1 MPIED
6 QTEDQLSQF
15 IHQNQRNNT
24 EAIEEGI

>member
-6 QTEDQLSQF
+6 ETEDELSQF
-15 IHQNQRNNT
+15 IHQNQRNNS